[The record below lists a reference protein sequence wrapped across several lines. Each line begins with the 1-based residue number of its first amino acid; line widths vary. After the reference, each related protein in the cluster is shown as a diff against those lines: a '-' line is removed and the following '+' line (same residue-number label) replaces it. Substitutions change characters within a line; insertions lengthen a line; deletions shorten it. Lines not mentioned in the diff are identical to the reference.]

1 MKKLKREN
9 EAVEIL
15 AMELTTDTPKMFES
29 AREVVG
35 YSMAKQCAK
44 KGII

>member
-15 AMELTTDTPKMFES
+15 AVELTTDIAKM
-29 AREVVG
+29 
-35 YSMAKQCAK
+35 Y
-44 KGII
+44 

>member
-15 AMELTTDTPKMFES
+15 AVELTTDTAKM
-29 AREVVG
+29 
-35 YSMAKQCAK
+35 Y
-44 KGII
+44 